1 MMGTL
6 TRAEAIQDEFIS
18 GHKDGLKLCDHIH
31 IGIKNGI
38 QHERIFQYCQ
48 WYYLNHIEYQF
59 ELEEKI
65 IFPFLDTDESQIKKI
80 LSDHRKIK
88 RIVKGKVNFT
98 KAINQS
104 EELLEQHIRFENKL
118 NFNKI
123 YASAYQLF
131 GSDITKLFFG
141 YNNVCEKEWEDKFWL
156 E

>member
-65 IFPFLDTDESQIKKI
+65 IFPFLDTDEKKKKKI

-98 KAINQS
+98 KAINQI